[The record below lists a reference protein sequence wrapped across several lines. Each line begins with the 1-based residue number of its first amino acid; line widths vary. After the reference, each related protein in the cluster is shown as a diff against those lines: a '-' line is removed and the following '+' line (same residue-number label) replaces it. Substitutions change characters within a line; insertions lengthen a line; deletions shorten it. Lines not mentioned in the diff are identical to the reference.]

1 MAHLLSTNCWANNI
15 LLKKD
20 NNIKLEI
27 KEEKK
32 EEESFIPNSNR
43 KLKFMKATPYH
54 PPDKYLIELLNR
66 LKESRQ
72 KQEDAKFQK
81 WLNTHAA
88 DYKIRFILTKLL
100 EDINKKVKDNGY
112 VITDENQL
120 KNEIATFI
128 YRQSDNA
135 LYKKKKCL
143 G

>member
-27 KEEKK
+27 TEEKEE

-43 KLKFMKATPYH
+43 KLKFMKATPNH

-72 KQEDAKFQK
+72 DRDKEQFQK
-81 WLNTHAA
+81 WLNTHAD

-100 EDINKKVKDNGY
+100 EDINKKVKDNGHT
-112 VITDENQL
+112 INNQNIL

-135 LYKKKKCL
+135 LYKNKTHL
-143 G
+143 